1 MTLKSTNLLKFYI
14 FSVLCATTLL
24 AAPNSSLQVDEI
36 EEQDS
41 FIVSKTKEPD
51 EPSFETK
58 KGNDFLMARFEKIA
72 TIAKELIG
80 VKYKFGGSSPSTGFD
95 CSGFVGYV
103 FKEGADIKLPRSSRE
118 MRRVGEAVDL
128 KSLKPG
134 DLIFFKINTSHVGIY
149 IGNNK
154 FIHAPSTGRSV
165 AIDNLMS
172 SFFKNRVIG
181 ARRVI
186 SE

>member
-1 MTLKSTNLLKFYI
+1 MMIKANNLLKLYI
-14 FSVLCATTLL
+14 
-24 AAPNSSLQVDEI
+24 SSLLFAGSLTATPLSSQTESI
-36 EEQDS
+36 SENE
-41 FIVSKTKEPD
+41 FIVVKTKD
-51 EPSFETK
+51 ETELAVQERKDKDYLSK
-58 KGNDFLMARFEKIA
+58 RFEKISA
-72 TIAKELIG
+72 VAKELIG
-80 VKYKFGGSSPSTGFD
+80 TKYKPGGSNPSTGFD

-103 FKEGADIKLPRSSRE
+103 FKEGADIKLPRSSRD
-118 MRRVGEAVDL
+118 MRSVGKGVDV

-134 DLIFFKINTSHVGIY
+134 DLIFFSINTSHVGIY

-154 FIHAPSTGRSV
+154 FVHAPSTGRSV

-172 SFFKNRVIG
+172 SSFQGRVIG

>member
-1 MTLKSTNLLKFYI
+1 MVFKSKNLLKFYI
-14 FSVLCATTLL
+14 LSFFTASSLM
-24 AAPNSSLQVDEI
+24 AAPSTVQL
-36 EEQDS
+36 EESDNNFIIVKSKEDVEQSAQD
-41 FIVSKTKEPD
+41 
-51 EPSFETK
+51 K
-58 KGNDFLMARFEKIA
+58 KDTDFLSARFDKIS

-80 VKYKFGGSSPSTGFD
+80 IKYKLGGSSPKTGFD

-103 FKEGADIKLPRSSRE
+103 FNEGAGIKLPRSSRE
-118 MRRVGEAVDL
+118 MRSVGNAVDL

-149 IGNNK
+149 IGDNK
-154 FIHAPSTGRSV
+154 FVHAPSTGRSV
-165 AIDNLMS
+165 AIDSLMS
-172 SFFKNRVIG
+172 SFFQNRVVG

>member
-1 MTLKSTNLLKFYI
+1 MIKANNLLKLYI
-14 FSVLCATTLL
+14 
-24 AAPNSSLQVDEI
+24 SSLLFAASLMATPSASQSEGI
-36 EEQDS
+36 SENE
-41 FIVSKTKEPD
+41 FIVVKTKD
-51 EPSFETK
+51 ETELSAQERKDTDYLSK
-58 KGNDFLMARFEKIA
+58 RFEKISA
-72 TIAKELIG
+72 VAKELIG
-80 VKYKFGGSSPSTGFD
+80 TKYKPGGSNPSTGFD

-103 FKEGADIKLPRSSRE
+103 FKEGADIKLPRSSRD
-118 MRRVGEAVDL
+118 MRSVGKGVDI

-134 DLIFFKINTSHVGIY
+134 DLIFFSINTSHVGIY

-154 FIHAPSTGRSV
+154 FVHAPSTGRSV

-172 SFFKNRVIG
+172 SSFQGRVTG

>member
-1 MTLKSTNLLKFYI
+1 MFEKSKNLLKIY
-14 FSVLCATTLL
+14 TLSL
-24 AAPNSSLQVDEI
+24 LLGTALFAAPSDISVQVGEDGFIMAKSKENNDTAPSLK
-36 EEQDS
+36 QD
-41 FIVSKTKEPD
+41 
-51 EPSFETK
+51 
-58 KGNDFLMARFEKIA
+58 NDFLSARFGKIA
-72 TIAKELIG
+72 TVAKELIG
-80 VKYKFGGSSPSTGFD
+80 TRYRFGGTSPKTGFD
-95 CSGFVGYV
+95 CSGFVSYV

-118 MRRVGEAVDL
+118 MRTIGKAVDL

-165 AIDNLMS
+165 AVDNLMS
-172 SFFKNRVIG
+172 SFFQDRVLG

-186 SE
+186 EE